1 MTYRIQRDD
10 HGIPHVSADSI
21 DALFE
26 GQGYATAQDRMW
38 QLEVDRRR
46 AAGTLAEVTGHAG
59 HGVAD
64 AFARRARLV
73 DHARAG
79 FDRFDDETRRICD
92 AHARGVNTW
101 LTVNPEIDGLRPA
114 PFEGWE
120 CVSTFLVRHVTF
132 STWQTKLWNARVLAA
147 LGPDALPQFRR
158 EGAGSDVPLIVPPG
172 VHEATGALIDAG
184 LFDPGCAAV
193 GELEPLGLQMSGS
206 NSWVVAG
213 SRTRFGRPLIA
224 GDPHRAFE
232 SPNVYFQI
240 GLRCDAAGIDGAG
253 FSFPGVPGVP
263 HFAQTQHVA
272 WAVTNASADYQDLFV
287 ERLPSAHTDCR
298 TEVVLV
304 KDGDPIEV
312 ECGITR
318 HGPVV
323 VGSSVHGVGI
333 ALSSAGLTEAGRSLR
348 CVLPQLRA
356 MSLDALDAAHADWV
370 EPSNNV
376 VMASA
381 EGDIGYRTTG
391 WIPVRTSVNSWLP
404 VPGWTDAHDRNGY
417 IPDAELPRSRNP
429 SAAAIVTANQRV
441 TTRGYPHY
449 LGHDVHSPH
458 RAERIWVRLGDRTD
472 LDVTDMSAM
481 HTDTIS
487 IAAQAWLDLLPGW
500 DGSMQASSTDAARY
514 AQARHELVKTVT
526 ARLPP
531 ALREN
536 PFAAWEPPATASPA
550 AQRVSDALDNW
561 IAADDRMFLADGQ
574 SWTTAMQLALDSA
587 NAIVGER
594 TWGDLHH
601 FQALRLGG
609 RDRLD
614 LGPVSGGGDCVMA
627 TIQLGGITTNALVGS
642 TARYVWDLGDRRRSG
657 WIVPLGAA
665 DGATDQ
671 FEHWRRGG
679 LLPVFED

>member
-449 LGHDVHSPH
+449 LGHDVHSPT
-458 RAERIWVRLGDRTD
+458 GP
-472 LDVTDMSAM
+472 SA
-481 HTDTIS
+481 S
-487 IAAQAWLDLLPGW
+487 
-500 DGSMQASSTDAARY
+500 GSAS
-514 AQARHELVKTVT
+514 VT
-526 ARLPP
+526 APIST
-531 ALREN
+531 LRTCRRCTLT
-536 PFAAWEPPATASPA
+536 PSPSPHRRGSICFRA
-550 AQRVSDALDNW
+550 GT
-561 IAADDRMFLADGQ
+561 DR
-574 SWTTAMQLALDSA
+574 
-587 NAIVGER
+587 
-594 TWGDLHH
+594 
-601 FQALRLGG
+601 
-609 RDRLD
+609 
-614 LGPVSGGGDCVMA
+614 CK
-627 TIQLGGITTNALVGS
+627 
-642 TARYVWDLGDRRRSG
+642 RRRRMR
-657 WIVPLGAA
+657 PAM
-665 DGATDQ
+665 
-671 FEHWRRGG
+671 RR
-679 LLPVFED
+679 PDTSSSKP